1 MTTVPEEKILLSG
14 LDTNTHSTRRP
25 VEKSRTLFEKVIV
38 ARLAK
43 NSPAFCEPEPQ
54 N

>member
-1 MTTVPEEKILLSG
+1 MKVVPAEEILHSD
-14 LDTNTHSTRRP
+14 LDTNTHSTSRP
-25 VEKSRTLFEKVIV
+25 VEKSSTIFEKVIV